1 MYGTPTPGTDRPTPP
16 DTGAPVVGPATPN
29 PVSSSRQDA
38 FERAVLVLAGLIS
51 VVLAVVVLAQPQLSV
66 TGLLLLIGSAVA
78 LNSAR
83 SIVAGTR
90 VLRRPD
96 GGWSL
101 PKIGRELLGGLSL
114 LGVGVLAVVVAFV
127 GVLDPGRA
135 AVLAVFLMA
144 LALVAQGL
152 GKIAEGFGRG
162 MPTWLRSSSIA
173 TGAIVIVLI
182 IATLGFEGFALVGFA
197 ILVGVILLV
206 SGIETIV
213 AGLRP
218 TDPRQFVLLK
228 LVLFAAFYG
237 LVMINWIDLFGK
249 EVPGY
254 GIWLIMTYM
263 APFAVL
269 LVFQGWESWPL
280 AVSLGLLVSLMNDL
294 GYFFIG
300 NLLFG
305 FHEDLG
311 PWIAGQLGLRGN
323 AFVTQFQGGS
333 FSLTVTSW
341 MMGLSIYA
349 RAAVVA
355 IILYYWWRHPT
366 NIVAR
371 STEEPP
377 AGPVRVPG

>member
-1 MYGTPTPGTDRPTPP
+1 MNGTPTPVPDPPAPDPARPVAGASAAPGRDARE
-16 DTGAPVVGPATPN
+16 DT
-29 PVSSSRQDA
+29 
-38 FERAVLVLAGLIS
+38 FERVILVLAGLIS
-51 VVLAVVVLAQPQLSV
+51 VILAIVVLAQPQLSV
-66 TGLLLLIGSAVA
+66 TGLLMLVGSAVA

-90 VLRRPD
+90 VLRLPG

-101 PKIGRELLGGLSL
+101 PDVGRELLGGLSL
-114 LGVGVLAVVVAFV
+114 LGIGVLGVVIAFV
-127 GVLDPGRA
+127 AVLDPGRA

-152 GKIAEGFGRG
+152 AKIAEGFGKG
-162 MPTWLRSSSIA
+162 FPTWLRGSSIA
-173 TGAIVIVLI
+173 TGAIVVVLVL
-182 IATLGFEGFALVGFA
+182 AALAFEGFALLGFA

-249 EVPGY
+249 QVPGY
-254 GIWLIMTYM
+254 GIWLILTYM

-269 LVFQGWESWPL
+269 LVFEGWESWPL

-305 FHEDLG
+305 FHENLG
-311 PWIAGQLGLRGN
+311 PWIAGQLGLQGN
-323 AFVTQFQGGS
+323 GFVTQFQGGS
-333 FSLTVTSW
+333 FSITVTSW

-349 RAAVVA
+349 RAAVVG
-355 IILYYWWRHPT
+355 IILYYWWQHPT
-366 NIVAR
+366 GLMAR
-371 STEEPP
+371 DAEDPP
-377 AGPVRVPG
+377 AGATRAPG